1 MVVSKLVE
9 AVASSRLVAGAV
21 ASSRSVAG
29 AAASSR
35 VVVVA
40 EVGSLRR
47 LLMSWIK
54 TLRAITLRP

>member
-1 MVVSKLVE
+1 
-9 AVASSRLVAGAV
+9 
-21 ASSRSVAG
+21 
-29 AAASSR
+29 
-35 VVVVA
+35 VVVA